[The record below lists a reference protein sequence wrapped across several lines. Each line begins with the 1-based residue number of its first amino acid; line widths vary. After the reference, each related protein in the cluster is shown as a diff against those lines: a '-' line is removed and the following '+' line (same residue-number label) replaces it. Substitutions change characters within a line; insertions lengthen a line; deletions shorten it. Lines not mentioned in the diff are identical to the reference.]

1 MSGHRIAIL
10 YTGQVR
16 TLRHT
21 LFYLR
26 KNLPNTDVF
35 AVLQPSDNDSIAQ
48 INSHLHDVLQSS
60 LKTLEWFDPNRAP
73 WPALCRHLLDAMPDV
88 SEQWKHYLRTSGSMI
103 EYYQLRLAILA
114 LQSHETA
121 NNFRYDTIV
130 RMRTDVVITRP
141 FFDGIMSRSHLVPE
155 IVEPVIEYTGTIAT
169 IRANLCYVGP
179 RDAVVRLACLGVTY
193 GQWRMPDNEWWFNA
207 ESQFQ
212 QCCAQHGIR
221 VVNTCTELEN
231 KSVYDYQSSDFYAEN
246 GHLRDDIDAL
256 VFIRR

>member
-1 MSGHRIAIL
+1 MSRQRVAVL

-16 TLRHT
+16 TFRHT

-26 KNLPNTDVF
+26 KNLDNSDVF
-35 AVLQPSDNDSIAQ
+35 AVLQTPDTEDDMIK
-48 INSHLHDVLQSS
+48 IKSHMHDVLQDS
-60 LKTLEWFDPNRAP
+60 LKTIEWFDPNRAP
-73 WPALCRHLLDAMPDV
+73 WPALCRHMLDTMPDV
-88 SEQWKHYLRTSGSMI
+88 SDQWKHYLRTSGSMI

-114 LQSHETA
+114 LKDYETA
-121 NNFRYDTIV
+121 NNFHYDTVV

-141 FFDGIMSRSHLVPE
+141 FFDGLMKRRTEPE
-155 IVEPVIEYTGTIAT
+155 IIEPVIEYTGTIAT

-221 VVNTCTELEN
+221 VVNTCTALEN
-231 KSVYDYQSSDFYAEN
+231 KSVYDYQHDDFYAEN
-246 GHLRDDIDAL
+246 GHIIDDVDAL

>member
-1 MSGHRIAIL
+1 MSPRVAIL

-16 TLRHT
+16 TLTQT

-26 KNLPNTDVF
+26 KHLDNNDVF
-35 AVLQPSDNDSIAQ
+35 AVLQADGAEPKDIE
-48 INSHLHDVLQSS
+48 SHMRDVLQDS
-60 LKTLEWFDPNRAP
+60 LKSLEWFDPNRAP
-73 WPALCRHLLDAMPDV
+73 WPSLSQHMLDTMPDV
-88 SEQWKHYLRTSGSMI
+88 SDQWKHYLRTSGSMI

-114 LQSHETA
+114 LQSYETA
-121 NNFRYDTIV
+121 NNFHYDTIV
-130 RMRTDVVITRP
+130 RMRTDVVLTRP
-141 FFDGIMSRSHLVPE
+141 FFDGMMGRSHMTPE
-155 IVEPVIEYTGTIAT
+155 VVEPVVEYTGTIAT

-221 VVNTCTELEN
+221 VVNTCTALEN
-231 KSVYDYQSSDFYAEN
+231 KSVYDYQPDDFYSKD
-246 GHLRDDIDAL
+246 GHLLDDLDAL